1 MSHPGSSGLPPP
13 TPRGRTDIHCAPA
26 HPPRRRLRPWGLCL
40 GACMLAAA
48 LAGGCQ
54 STPEIDHIPITGEL
68 IERSRTAPISTL
80 ELSGH
85 IGVQLRKSYSAG
97 FNYINNPQRLEFEL
111 ISPLGSSLARVHSS
125 GGSTVLQLGDRQ
137 FSSEQVPLMLRGLL
151 GLEVPF
157 EHLNDILLARVDT
170 VLDTDELG
178 LVRSGRMR
186 GLDISYADYRI
197 HNALLLPTDI
207 TITAG
212 PSQVRIRV
220 SEVHALH

>member
-1 MSHPGSSGLPPP
+1 MQHVPVHPL
-13 TPRGRTDIHCAPA
+13 
-26 HPPRRRLRPWGLCL
+26 RRRLRPWGLCL

-48 LAGGCQ
+48 VLAGGCQ

-68 IERSRTAPISTL
+68 IERSRTAPISTV
-80 ELSGH
+80 ELSGR
-85 IGVQLRKSYSAG
+85 IGVQLHRSYSAS
-97 FNYINNPQRLEFEL
+97 FNYINNPQRLDFEL
-111 ISPLGSSLARVHSS
+111 ISALGTSIARVQAR

-178 LVRSGRMR
+178 LVRNGRMR
-186 GLDISYADYRI
+186 GLNISYADYRVY
-197 HNALLLPTDI
+197 NALLLPTQI

-212 PSQVRIRV
+212 PSEIRIRI
-220 SEVHALH
+220 SEIHALH